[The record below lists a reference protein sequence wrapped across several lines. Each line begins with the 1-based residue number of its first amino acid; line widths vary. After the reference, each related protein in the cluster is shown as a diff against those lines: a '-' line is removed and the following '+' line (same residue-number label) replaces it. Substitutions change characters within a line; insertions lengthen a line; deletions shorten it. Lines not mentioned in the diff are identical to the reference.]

1 MDRKYKFPAAPV
13 SRNHF
18 HSPCPDCLFFH
29 GFPASGTAAADIKT
43 GAPQTFPNLR
53 GACLVYQH
61 IQLKGKYSQ
70 KEYRCFSYCRSV
82 PRILSISYKKRFM
95 LSVADDGSSLSETVK
110 FTLCWAENASSASR
124 NASAL
129 ATSLTPVILYRPS
142 MKTRVMS

>member
-1 MDRKYKFPAAPV
+1 MRSQPRRHSEAIFIPPVQTACFFKAFRHPVAP
-13 SRNHF
+13 
-18 HSPCPDCLFFH
+18 L
-29 GFPASGTAAADIKT
+29 GTLKT
-43 GAPQTFPNLR
+43 DAPQTFPNLR
-53 GACLVYQH
+53 GACLIHQH

-70 KEYRCFSYCRSV
+70 KECRCFSHCRSV

-95 LSVADDGSSLSETVK
+95 LSVADDGSSLNETVK
-110 FTLCWAENASSASR
+110 FTLCWAENASSASK